1 MKKVKIITLVL
12 SFVLIL
18 TIAFP
23 SNTVH
28 AYVGVQIDHDWSYR
42 IEHSGTSNRNYE
54 LIYEGAPAAANGE
67 YDTISYEVSYS
78 HSITGSIEASLSKK
92 ISASLGYSSG
102 KSVSF
107 TIAKN
112 SAQLNKGEYVKAYYA
127 KTYEETTIYQ
137 TDHQHVYGWELADGG
152 SYNKVDYYPTE
163 HKTGYGH
170 KAIMPKIKLEYY
182 KSGRKI
188 QKSVARKDSLYI
200 NENTKSDEIIKTE
213 VYEYVDGE
221 YTIIPSESSMEE

>member
-1 MKKVKIITLVL
+1 M
-12 SFVLIL
+12 LIL
-18 TIAFP
+18 TIVLP
-23 SNTVH
+23 SNTAH
-28 AYVGVQIDHDWSYR
+28 AYVGVQIDHDWSYK
-42 IEHSGTSNRNYE
+42 IVNSGTSNGKYQ

-78 HSITGSIEASLSKK
+78 HSITGTIESSLSKK
-92 ISASLGYSSG
+92 ISASLGYTSG
-102 KSVSF
+102 KSVCF
-107 TIAKN
+107 EIAKN

-127 KTYEETTIYQ
+127 KTYEETTINQ
-137 TDHQHVYGWELADGG
+137 TDHQHVYGWQLADGG
-152 SYNKVDYYPTE
+152 TYNPVNYYTTV

-182 KSGRKI
+182 KSGKKI
-188 QKSVARKDSLYI
+188 QKSAARKASSYI

-221 YTIIPSESSMEE
+221 YAIIPSESNIEE